1 VADPSILLS
10 PNPDPNTLMPDL
22 RSLDLIR
29 KLIAFDTTSR
39 ESNLE
44 LIAFIQDYLAGFG
57 VESLLVHNEDNTKAN
72 LYATLGDESKAGIML
87 SGHTDVVPVDGQAWD
102 SDPFQVTEKD
112 AKLYGRGTADMKSFI
127 AIVLAYVPVFLERGL
142 TTPIHLA
149 FSYDEEIGCIGV
161 RRLIDKLKDMPV
173 KPAMCIV
180 GEPTSMQVV
189 TGHKGKRSFTARV
202 RGLES
207 HSALAPKGVNAV
219 EYAAELVTYLKNM
232 ARRIER
238 DGPFDDL
245 YEVTYTTVH
254 TGVIA
259 GGVQLNIVPRSC
271 RVEFEFRYLAIDDPQ
286 ALETEIRSY
295 ARETLEP
302 LMHAVHPDTGI
313 DIECYNDMPGL
324 ELNADEDVV
333 TFVKALA
340 GRNDH
345 AKVAFGTEA
354 GLFHTRIGIPTVVCG
369 PGDIAVAH
377 KPNEFISLDQV
388 ARAEKFMR
396 RLADQVSGGDPD
408 Q

>member
-1 VADPSILLS
+1 
-10 PNPDPNTLMPDL
+10 MPDL

-29 KLIAFDTTSR
+29 TLIAFDTTSR

-44 LIAFIQDYLAGFG
+44 LIAFIQDYLDGFG
-57 VESLLVHNEDNTKAN
+57 VESLLVHNQENTKAN
-72 LYATLGDESKAGIML
+72 LYATLGDPDKPGVML
-87 SGHTDVVPVDGQAWD
+87 SGHTDVVPVDGQNWD

-142 TTPIHLA
+142 KTPIHLA

-189 TGHKGKRSFTARV
+189 TGHKGKRSFVANV

-207 HSALAPKGVNAV
+207 HSALAPRGVNAV
-219 EYAAELVTYLKNM
+219 EYAAELVTFLKNM
-232 ARRIER
+232 ARRIEKE
-238 DGPFDDL
+238 GPFDEL
-245 YEVTYTTVH
+245 YEVTHTTVH
-254 TGVIA
+254 TGIIN
-259 GGVQLNIVPRSC
+259 GGVQLNIVPKTC
-271 RVEFEFRYLAIDDPQ
+271 RVEFEFRYLGNDDPD
-286 ALETEIRSY
+286 ALEAEIRDY
-295 ARETLEP
+295 ASQTLEP
-302 LMHAVHPDTGI
+302 MMHAVDPNTGI

-324 ELNADEDVV
+324 ELDADEEVV

-354 GLFHTRIGIPTVVCG
+354 GLFHTRVGIPTVVCG

-377 KPNEFISLDQV
+377 KPNEFISLEQI
-388 ARAEKFMR
+388 ARAEAFMQ
-396 RLADQVSGGDPD
+396 RLADEVSGDGPGKSR
-408 Q
+408 